1 MSEKKA
7 AKGGGSEEQGATSL
21 PLDVLEHIVSFLPRI
36 EQGKELRSWLRS
48 AGSDE
53 TQLGREG
60 GLLFWRLARRCYGP
74 TLLRWASAAIAQD
87 VGRALRIEDGP
98 KVSACLDGGGSPVL
112 LFSSHIC
119 LRLTEYP
126 PFPRPKPRN
135 SALQVTT
142 R

>member
-7 AKGGGSEEQGATSL
+7 AKEGGSEEQDAIVL

-36 EQGKELRSWLRS
+36 EQGKQLRSWLRS
-48 AGSDE
+48 AGSEE

-74 TLLRWASAAIAQD
+74 TIVRWASAAVAQD
-87 VGRALRIEDGP
+87 VGRALRVEDGP

-112 LFSSHIC
+112 LFSSSIC
-119 LRLTEYP
+119 LTLTETP
-126 PFPRPKPRN
+126 LSPRPKPRN
-135 SALQVTT
+135 SATQVIK